1 MCRKGRNKIM
11 KRILAADA
19 KNHINEEITL
29 EGWIHNVRDLS
40 DFSFVILRDRSG
52 TVQGIIENPDFEVPV
67 LTNES
72 IIQMT
77 GKVEKPEFAKAGFEV
92 KITGINVVVEVTEEP
107 PIQLNKKKVKEHL
120 ERVLDFRYFSLRH
133 PSIRPIF
140 EIQST
145 IAQAF
150 RDYLLGQDFTEIR
163 TPKLVASGTEGGANL
178 FKVEYFETSAFLAQS
193 PQFYKQMM
201 VGVFER
207 VFEIAPVFRAE
218 PHKTTRHVNEY
229 TSLDLEM
236 GFIKDEFD
244 LMDVQEG
251 ILRQMVSSVNEKHAD
266 DLKLLGAEINIPDE
280 IPRLRMS
287 EVHEIL
293 EKKYKIKYEDGF
305 DIDPEG
311 ERKIC
316 HWAKKNHNSD
326 FIFITGY
333 PKMKRPMYTMPN
345 FEHEGETR
353 GFDLIY
359 RGTEITTGGQR
370 IHNHKML
377 NDNIKEFGLNPED
390 FTFYTDV
397 FKYGIPPHGGLAMG
411 LERVTCQMLGLQN
424 IREGVLFPRD
434 LERLTP

>member
-1 MCRKGRNKIM
+1 M
-11 KRILAADA
+11 KRTLAKDA
-19 KNHINEEITL
+19 VDHIGETITL
-29 EGWIHNVRDLS
+29 EGWLHNVRELS

-52 TVQGIIENPDFEVPV
+52 TVQGIIENPDFEVPE
-67 LTNES
+67 LTKES
-72 IIQMT
+72 IIRLH
-77 GKVEKPEFAKAGFEV
+77 GNVVKSEYAKAGFEV
-92 KITGINVVVEVTEEP
+92 RVTGIDIIEKVEEEP
-107 PIQLNKKKVKEHL
+107 PIQLNKKNVKEHL

-133 PSIRPIF
+133 PSIKSIF

-150 RDYLLGQDFTEIR
+150 RDYLLSQDFTEIR

-178 FKVEYFETSAFLAQS
+178 FRVDYFETNAYLAQS

-207 VFEIAPVFRAE
+207 VFEIGPVFRAE

-229 TSLDLEM
+229 TSLDMEM
-236 GFIKDEFD
+236 GFIRDEFD
-244 LMDVQEG
+244 VMDTQEG
-251 ILRQMVSSVNEKHAD
+251 ILRQMVNSVNENHGDTLQAMK
-266 DLKLLGAEINIPDE
+266 AEISIPDE

-287 EVHEIL
+287 EVHDIL
-293 EKKYKIKYEDGF
+293 KSKYKVTYEKDF
-305 DIDPEG
+305 DIDPNG
-311 ERKIC
+311 EKKIC
-316 HWAKKNHNSD
+316 HWAKKEYNSD
-326 FIFITGY
+326 FVFITGY
-333 PKMKRPMYTMPN
+333 PKMKRPMYTMPDPD
-345 FEHEGETR
+345 HEGETR

-370 IHNHKML
+370 IHDHKML
-377 NDNIKEFGLNPED
+377 SDNIAGFGMNPDD

-411 LERVTCQMLGLQN
+411 LERITCQMLGLKN

>member
-1 MCRKGRNKIM
+1 M
-11 KRILAADA
+11 KRILASDA
-19 KNHINEEITL
+19 INHIDEEIIL
-29 EGWIHNVRDLS
+29 EGWLHNVRELS
-40 DFSFVILRDRSG
+40 DFSFVILRDRTG
-52 TVQGIIENPDFEVPV
+52 TVQGIIENPDFEVPE
-67 LTNES
+67 LHTES
-72 IIQMT
+72 IIRLK
-77 GKVEKPEFAKAGFEV
+77 GNVIKSEYAKAGFEV
-92 KITGINVVVEVTEEP
+92 KVTGIEVLVDVTEEP
-107 PIQLNKKKVKEHL
+107 PIQLNKKKVKEHID
-120 ERVLDFRYFSLRH
+120 RVLDYRYFSLRH
-133 PSIRPIF
+133 PSIKPVF
-140 EIQST
+140 EIQAT
-145 IAQAF
+145 IAKAF
-150 RDYLLGQDFTEIR
+150 RDYLSSQGFTEIR

-178 FKVEYFETSAFLAQS
+178 FKVDYFETSAYLAQS

-207 VFEIAPVFRAE
+207 VYEVAPVFRAE
-218 PHKTTRHVNEY
+218 PHKTSRHVNEY

-236 GFIKDEFD
+236 GFIKDEYD
-244 LMDVQEG
+244 VMDIQEG
-251 ILRQMVSSVNEKHAD
+251 ILNQMISAVNENHAD
-266 DLKLLGAEINIPDE
+266 ALKLLGAEIEIPDE

-316 HWAKKNHNSD
+316 HWSKKNHNSD
-326 FIFITGY
+326 FVFITGY
-333 PKMKRPMYTMPN
+333 PTKKRPMYTMPN
-345 FEHEGETR
+345 LDLPGETR

-370 IHNHKML
+370 IHKHDML
-377 NDNIKEFGLNPED
+377 EQNIRDFGMNPDD